1 MGKSFYDIED
11 VKQILGV
18 SDSKGY
24 EYIRIMNQELAKR
37 GYLTVRGKVP
47 VRYFNVIMSAK
58 RYYWLKLKNTY
69 FSRIYGGKINGR

>member
-11 VKQILGV
+11 VKRILGV

-24 EYIRIMNQELAKR
+24 EYIRIMNQELVKR

-47 VRYFNVIMSAK
+47 VRYFNERFFGAENNEIAQ
-58 RYYWLKLKNTY
+58 
-69 FSRIYGGKINGR
+69 

>member
-11 VKQILGV
+11 VKQIL
-18 SDSKGY
+18 GY

-47 VRYFNVIMSAK
+47 VRYFNERFFGAENNEIAQ
-58 RYYWLKLKNTY
+58 
-69 FSRIYGGKINGR
+69 

>member
-24 EYIRIMNQELAKR
+24 EYIRIMNQELVKR

-47 VRYFNVIMSAK
+47 VRYFNERFFGAEAVESEVM
-58 RYYWLKLKNTY
+58 
-69 FSRIYGGKINGR
+69 